1 MTYAWDFNNDGNT
14 DSSSKSPSFTY
25 STAGTYSVNLT
36 VSNIAGTDSMIKTDY
51 ITITTPV
58 APVAAFTSS
67 IQSGTSPLPVRF
79 TDESANSPTSWKW
92 EYKKDTGSWTTFG
105 SGVQDPSNI
114 FTTGIYS
121 IRLTATNVGGS
132 DTKTEDAFITVTE
145 KPPGPSDAGIAI
157 TFDDYAVDKWYGI
170 RDLLNQYDAHV
181 TFFVS
186 DFYDLTDSE
195 INKLRVLQQDG
206 HEIAFHGYAHVEAD
220 HYLQSHTIQQ
230 YLDAEIIPGI
240 ELMNNKGFYP
250 VDFAYPG
257 GAGTE
262 TVTEVLGDYF
272 VHVRSTAYGSPV
284 KNINSVF
291 YQYGSHT
298 SHIYGIGLDESYG
311 HSMDEIYDGIEKA
324 KNEDKI
330 LIFYAHVPVTSN
342 PGSSEISIDRIE
354 KTLIN
359 ASENNLKFYT
369 ISEIE

>member
-1 MTYAWDFNNDGNT
+1 MYG
-14 DSSSKSPSFTY
+14 
-25 STAGTYSVNLT
+25 
-36 VSNIAGTDSMIKTDY
+36 
-51 ITITTPV
+51 
-58 APVAAFTSS
+58 
-67 IQSGTSPLPVRF
+67 
-79 TDESANSPTSWKW
+79 
-92 EYKKDTGSWTTFG
+92 
-105 SGVQDPSNI
+105 
-114 FTTGIYS
+114 
-121 IRLTATNVGGS
+121 IRLTATNAGGS
-132 DTKTEDAFITVTE
+132 DTKTENAFITVTE

-157 TFDDYAVDKWYGI
+157 TFDDDAVDKWYGI

-186 DFYDLTDSE
+186 GFYDLTDSE
-195 INKLRVLQQDG
+195 VNKLRVLQQDG

-220 HYLQSHTIQQ
+220 EYLQSHTIQQ
-230 YLDAEIIPGI
+230 YLDSEIIPGI
-240 ELMNNKGFYP
+240 ELMQNEGFNP

-262 TVTEVLGDYF
+262 VLNEVLEDYF

-284 KNINSVF
+284 KNSNSVF

-311 HSMDEIYDGIEKA
+311 HSMDEIYDGIAKA

-342 PGSSEISIDRIE
+342 PGSSQISIDRIE
-354 KTLIN
+354 KTLRN